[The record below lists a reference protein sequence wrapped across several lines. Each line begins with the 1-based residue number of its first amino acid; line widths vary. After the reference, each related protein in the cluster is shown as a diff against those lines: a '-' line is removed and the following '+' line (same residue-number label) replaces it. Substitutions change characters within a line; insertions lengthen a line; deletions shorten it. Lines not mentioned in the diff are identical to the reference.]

1 MARVCQICGKG
12 TVSGKNRSHSMR
24 KTCRTYKPNLQ
35 TKKILFDEGLE
46 VKIRMCTKCYKT
58 YRVAR

>member
-24 KTCRTYKPNLQ
+24 KTCRNYKPNLQ
-35 TKKILFDEGLE
+35 KKKIALDEDFEITL
-46 VKIRMCTKCYKT
+46 KMCTKCYKT
-58 YRVAR
+58 YRVAG